1 MTNDPSTHTLRIVEM
16 TRNLLAVTTLL
27 LAAGCSSYDNSAA
40 GNLTVTVTTLGT
52 PDPNGYSLA
61 VTGQAAR
68 PMASTDTTTYQNL
81 PIGDY
86 TVTLSGVEIGC
97 TVTDGATRSVYQTVG
112 NKFVIFG
119 VNCP

>member
-1 MTNDPSTHTLRIVEM
+1 MKRVFFAVAALIV
-16 TRNLLAVTTLL
+16 
-27 LAAGCSSYDNSAA
+27 AAGCNSYDSSSAE
-40 GNLTVTVTTLGT
+40 GNLLVIVTTIGT

-68 PMASTDTTTYQNL
+68 PLASTDTTEYFNL

-86 TVTLSGVEIGC
+86 TVVLHGAEAGC
-97 TVTDGATRSVYQTVG
+97 TVMNDSTRAVYQSIGTKEVDYA
-112 NKFVIFG
+112 

>member
-1 MTNDPSTHTLRIVEM
+1 M
-16 TRNLLAVTTLL
+16 TRNLLAIATLL
-27 LAAGCSSYDNSAA
+27 LAAGCSSYDNSAV
-40 GNLTVTVTTLGT
+40 GNMIVTVTTLGT
-52 PDPNGYSLA
+52 PDTNGYSLA

-86 TVTLSGVEIGC
+86 VVTLSGAESGC
-97 TVTDGATRSVYQTVG
+97 TVLDGATRPIYQTVG
-112 NKFVIFG
+112 NKFVNFA

>member
-1 MTNDPSTHTLRIVEM
+1 M
-16 TRNLLAVTTLL
+16 TRTLLAFSALL
-27 LAAGCSSYDNSAA
+27 FVAGCSTYDNSAV
-40 GNLTVTVTTLGT
+40 GNLTVTVTTVGT

-68 PMASTDTTTYQNL
+68 SLTSTDTTTYQNL

>member
-1 MTNDPSTHTLRIVEM
+1 M
-16 TRNLLAVTTLL
+16 TRTLLAFSALL
-27 LAAGCSSYDNSAA
+27 FVAGCNTYDNSAV

>member
-1 MTNDPSTHTLRIVEM
+1 M
-16 TRNLLAVTTLL
+16 TRNLLTLAALL
-27 LAAGCSSYDNSAA
+27 LAAGCSTAPNEAV
-40 GNLTVTVTTLGT
+40 GNLTVTVTTVGT
-52 PDPNGYSLA
+52 PDTNGYSLA

-86 TVTLSGVEIGC
+86 VVTLSGAEIGC
-97 TVTDGATRSVYQTVG
+97 TVFDGATRAVYQTVG

-119 VNCP
+119 VTCL

>member
-1 MTNDPSTHTLRIVEM
+1 M
-16 TRNLLAVTTLL
+16 TRTLFAVAALL
-27 LAAGCSSYDNSAA
+27 LTAGCSTYDNSAV

-86 TVTLSGVEIGC
+86 VVTLSGAESGC
-97 TVTDGATRSVYQTVG
+97 TVTDGATRPIYQTVG